1 MQFLWFLDAKR
12 RPFWAIFKL
21 CATIFSF
28 WVMNHD
34 HVFRLW
40 QSWQGSRPPFCWS
53 FGWWSLDAIVSSG
66 SLTSRTTTKPNFK
79 RNWFIDWKV
88 NFYIIINEK
97 NPTFFCILDFHR
109 SPLNFVTG
117 TLRNNFPLTIPK
129 IHFLYISAIRNRL
142 QFLMGKVKNL
152 DKSTKGSTGSTTNP
166 TPRSHSTLNERYLF
180 NMKNEKYSFNMK
192 QRIDQLGRL
201 WIIEFHLLSRW
212 WFWGLKKL
220 TIKWNMFKYTHQIW
234 IFAIFAVIYAR
245 METFWAL
252 FETLK
257 KSGNFWAWK

>member
-1 MQFLWFLDAKR
+1 MGYEVFYLVNFYLCTPEYTLSRYFFHSTCYLVFTISLKNPKLSHFTNPFKSKILKLYLFLNLNFKANNDFWLCNSFDFWMQKR
-12 RPFWAIFKL
+12 RPFLAIFKL

-40 QSWQGSRPPFCWS
+40 QSWQGSRPSFCWS

-117 TLRNNFPLTIPK
+117 TLEYR
-129 IHFLYISAIRNRL
+129 IS
-142 QFLMGKVKNL
+142 VC
-152 DKSTKGSTGSTTNP
+152 
-166 TPRSHSTLNERYLF
+166 
-180 NMKNEKYSFNMK
+180 
-192 QRIDQLGRL
+192 
-201 WIIEFHLLSRW
+201 
-212 WFWGLKKL
+212 
-220 TIKWNMFKYTHQIW
+220 
-234 IFAIFAVIYAR
+234 IY
-245 METFWAL
+245 
-252 FETLK
+252 
-257 KSGNFWAWK
+257 